1 MDNSDSNNKIKPRT
15 KTLSEKESNKLIQ
28 VAGVGQNGSNTTGNE
43 GVYINS
49 DFYRNDVVGKP
60 YPGRVNF
67 NTQRVL
73 AYNSTVVR
81 AILTLRSHQIAKLP
95 IQLNPSNNNEPP
107 RQMHILDYNIYQID
121 NHPAFDEAEQD
132 FLSKIYYRLDP
143 DSYIANK
150 KQIYEEKLSDFSSAE
165 KSTINY
171 LQEKHDT
178 FYRERARDQK
188 KILEILKDPD
198 PWFTDTRSWEKLC
211 KSILTDMLVIDRGA
225 IIKLRD
231 SSGKLSGLMPVDGSS
246 IRPVI
251 NKYGTFSDD
260 FSYVQVVHGSPNV
273 YLKKEDVIILMMNP
287 TPDLKYFG
295 YGLSNME
302 TLYTAVLSDIFIDK
316 GNLDYYRKGGS
327 IPEGFISIEPPN
339 SREGMIQQ
347 IDQEQLES
355 VQRHLQSI
363 MMGDYTQVPIV
374 SGGKISWIDFKGKR
388 RDMQFKELAEYL
400 TRKICAVYQVSPQDV
415 GVISDVNRANA
426 QVQSE
431 MTKSKGLKTLMS
443 VISEYITTHVINEIR
458 PQKDLKLWF
467 EDDDIDR
474 RKNEWTMN
482 QQQLV
487 SGAIT
492 INQWRAT
499 QGMHPVPWGNTP
511 LQGLRNWKPE
521 EEEGQGGMPA
531 GLPPL
536 PGLGGQPSPDLANN
550 PGGPI
555 GGENPMSGQEGPA
568 APSLPPIGSSMKSS
582 KYFSLNHEQD
592 QSAQER
598 MINHFSD
605 MYIDTAKFSEFSE
618 ILDYPGGENV
628 RKSVDSYEYFIH
640 SRPSIKASIVKNNE
654 DYDSSD
660 PLVFSRYLGNGIIEF
675 NDEDGDI
682 PVFKAISL
690 AAFDSLDEEKLED
703 LRTNLNTDEEDSL
716 REAVEWAVFK
726 SLDSGLQDSL
736 YDNFYKFQTQP
747 YSDALIERV
756 GEILEL

>member
-1 MDNSDSNNKIKPRT
+1 MDDNKTVKPT
-15 KTLSEKESNKLIQ
+15 VKKLTDKESGKLLQ

-43 GVYINS
+43 GIYINS
-49 DFYRNDVVGKP
+49 DFYRNDVIGKP
-60 YPGRVNF
+60 YPGRVNL

-95 IQLNPSNNNEPP
+95 IKVIPSNTNEPP
-107 RQMHILDYNIYQID
+107 REISILDYNIYQVD

-132 FLSKIYYRLDP
+132 FLAKTYYKLDP
-143 DSYIANK
+143 DSYITNK
-150 KQIYEEKLSDFSSAE
+150 KRIYEQSQDEFTGAE
-165 KSTINY
+165 KATIRH
-171 LQEKHDT
+171 LQEKHDK
-178 FYRERARDQK
+178 FYRDRTRDTK

-198 PWFTDTRSWEKLC
+198 PWFTGTRSWERLC
-211 KSILTDMLVIDRGA
+211 KSFLVDMLIIDRGA
-225 IIKLRD
+225 VVKLRD
-231 SSGKLSGLMPVDGSS
+231 KNGNLKGLMPVDGSS

-251 NKYGTFSDD
+251 NKYGTFDD
-260 FSYVQVVHGSPNV
+260 EYAYVQVVHGSPNV
-273 YLKKEDVIILMMNP
+273 YLKKEDVVILMMNP
-287 TPDLKYFG
+287 MTDLKYFG

-327 IPEGFISIEPPN
+327 IPEGFISIEPPP

-443 VISEYITTHVINEIR
+443 VISEYITNNIISEIR

-467 EDDDIDR
+467 EDDDVDR
-474 RKNEWTMN
+474 RKNEWTIN

-492 INQWRAT
+492 INQWRAG
-499 QGMHPVPWGNTP
+499 QGMHPVPWGNSP

-521 EEEGQGGMPA
+521 EEDGQGGMPA

-536 PGLGGQPSPDLANN
+536 PGLGGPQGPETN
-550 PGGPI
+550 PGGPV
-555 GGENPMSGQEGPA
+555 GGSNPMAGQES
-568 APSLPPIGSSMKSS
+568 PSSPSMPPIGSSMKSS
-582 KYFSLNHEQD
+582 KFFSLNYSEDDKEKEMIEQL
-592 QSAQER
+592 SG
-598 MINHFSD
+598 
-605 MYIDTAKFSEFSE
+605 MYMDNAKLPEFYD
-618 ILDYPGGENV
+618 ILDYPGGENI
-628 RKSVDSYEYFIH
+628 RKSVESYEYFIN
-640 SRPSIKASIVKNNE
+640 SRPSIKASVIKSSE
-654 DYDSSD
+654 DYDPSD
-660 PLVFSRYLGNGIIEF
+660 PLVFAKYLGNGIIEF
-675 NDEDGDI
+675 NEEEGDM

-690 AAFDSLDEEKLED
+690 AAFDSLDEERLEN
-703 LRTNLNTDEEDSL
+703 LRTNLNTDEEDNL